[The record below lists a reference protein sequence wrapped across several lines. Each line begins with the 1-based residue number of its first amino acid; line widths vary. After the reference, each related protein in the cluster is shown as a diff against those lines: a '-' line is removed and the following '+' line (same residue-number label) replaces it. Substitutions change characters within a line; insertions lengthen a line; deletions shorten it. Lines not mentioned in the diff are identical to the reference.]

1 MNALAD
7 AFIGFGAGTG
17 LVFSRLGGFVVT
29 SPFPGSRV
37 GTTARMALV
46 FALSAVAIPLIPHG
60 FSARALD
67 RTLAPIAVTEVVIGL
82 LLGFVLR
89 ILVSAGDTM
98 GELVGQATGLNGAAL
113 FDPGA
118 EGHETAIS
126 RLVTVLA
133 AWILLASGAH
143 RVAISVLL
151 ESFRAVPLGVVI
163 HAGNATQ
170 PLVDLI
176 GKTLVAGT
184 QMALPLVAISLCVQ
198 LGLAM
203 IARAAP
209 SLQIFNVGFS
219 LLIAGGFLVFLDV
232 LPDVVRAMTQHFSTL
247 PAALRQVVDAATP
260 R

>member
-1 MNALAD
+1 LNPLAD

-29 SPFPGSRV
+29 SPFPGGRV
-37 GTTARMALV
+37 GSTARMALV
-46 FALSAVAIPLIPHG
+46 FALSAIAVPLIPPG
-60 FSARALD
+60 FSGRALD
-67 RTLAPIAVTEVVIGL
+67 RTLAPIAITEVMIGL

-89 ILVSAGDTM
+89 VLVSAGDTM

-118 EGHETAIS
+118 EGHETAIG
-126 RLVTVLA
+126 RLITVLA

-151 ESFRAVPLGVVI
+151 ESFRAVPLGVGI
-163 HAGNATQ
+163 TPGNATQ
-170 PLVDLI
+170 PLVTLI

-184 QMALPLVAISLCVQ
+184 QMGLPLMAISLCVQ
-198 LGLAM
+198 LALAM

-219 LLIAGGFLVFLDV
+219 LLIAGGFLVLLDV
-232 LPDVVRAMTQHFSTL
+232 LPDVVRSMTQHFSTT
-247 PAALRQVVDAATP
+247 PAALREVFDGVVP